1 MPSEELEP
9 MGPREARDDYLQE
22 RQEDARFETLRTI
35 RKGLNLFVEWCEEQ
49 GIRNMNEIS
58 GRQLNKYKNWCK
70 DTSDNNTVSL
80 NGILG
85 VLRRFLVYCVR
96 VEAVARGTPDKTPVP
111 NVPDDEDVNYEK
123 PTDQEVEAA
132 LEYLETYD
140 RASRRHV
147 EYKFIKEIGCRVG
160 AIRAIDLCDID
171 LEEQVIR
178 LRHRPEK
185 DYPEEKGTPLK
196 NGSDGQRHVNIPT
209 DLAELIGD
217 YMDNPD
223 RHDVTD
229 RFGRKPLLTTQHGR
243 PSTDTIRRDLY
254 KLTRPCVHANNC
266 PHDRDIDA
274 CDAFKNAYASEC
286 PSSHSPHPLRR
297 YSIESQID
305 AGVSKEMLTDR
316 VDVSIPVLNK
326 HYDTRSEERK
336 RKHRLKVFEKLYEG
350 YGDPEETLDL
360 EQMTEVLVDE
370 DGMID
375 PQALRRLQSDGA
387 TSRPDSVSVGATD
400 SGDARVTATENGTD
414 ETHNATE
421 ETDEEQRSIDEFGR
435 CPKAA
440 FGPGTAALTGTAA
453 LGSKTV
459 DRLHKEFEALTSG
472 ENGVTAPGPARAAKS
487 VAGYALFVAMLAVNF
502 GLLGIVPA

>member
-1 MPSEELEP
+1 MANQELEP

-35 RKGLNLFVEWCEEQ
+35 RKGLNLFVKWCEEQ
-49 GIRNMNEIS
+49 EIRNMNEIS

-96 VEAVARGTPDKTPVP
+96 VEAVAAGTPDKTPIP

-123 PTDQEVEAA
+123 PTEQEVEAA
-132 LEYLETYD
+132 LEYLETCEPV
-140 RASRRHV
+140 SRRHV
-147 EYKFIKEIGCRVG
+147 EYKIIEEIGCRVG
-160 AIRAIDLCDID
+160 AVRAIDVGDVD
-171 LEEQVIR
+171 LEEGVIR
-178 LRHRPEK
+178 FRHRPEK
-185 DYPEEKGTPLK
+185 NHPEEKGTPLK
-196 NGSDGQRHVNIPT
+196 NGSDGERHVNIPT
-209 DLAELIGD
+209 ELAELIND
-217 YMDNPD
+217 YKENPG
-223 RHDVTD
+223 RYDVTD
-229 RFGRKPLLTTQHGR
+229 RFGRKPLFTTENGR
-243 PSTDTIRRDLY
+243 PLTDTIRRDLY
-254 KLTRPCVHANNC
+254 KLTRPCVHADNC
-266 PHDRDIDA
+266 PHDRDTNS
-274 CDAFKNAYASEC
+274 CDAFKNANASKC

-336 RKHRLKVFEKLYEG
+336 RKHRLKVFEKLYDG

-360 EQMTEVLVDE
+360 DQMSEVLIDE

-375 PQALRRLQSDGA
+375 PQALGRLQSNRATSETGSDSAGA
-387 TSRPDSVSVGATD
+387 TDGEDVGAT
-400 SGDARVTATENGTD
+400 ATEDGTD
-414 ETHNATE
+414 ETPKATE

-435 CPKAA
+435 SPKTA
-440 FGPGTAALTGTAA
+440 FGPGTAVVAGTIA

-459 DRLHKEFEALTSG
+459 DRLHDELEALTP
-472 ENGVTAPGPARAAKS
+472 EETGVTPPGAERAAKGA
-487 VAGYALFVAMLAVNF
+487 AGYAVFVAMIAVNF
-502 GLLGIVPA
+502 ALLGIVPA